1 MCRWKINESQNQ
13 WLNLLLAC
21 ALNQIVQTLVSAEYF
36 QWSAL
41 MCVNVEGFVETLF
54 MIQSKVIMMR
64 LKRTMKM
71 IMLTTIF
78 RIFDVDYQMLC
89 VKWLACLI

>member
-1 MCRWKINESQNQ
+1 M
-13 WLNLLLAC
+13 NLLLAC

-41 MCVNVEGFVETLF
+41 MGVNVEGFVETLF

-89 VKWLACLI
+89 VKWLAWLI